1 MKLQENQGES
11 KMSKNGSSGQK
22 YAAST
27 STHTSTST
35 KNGKTTK
42 ITTTKIKYSD
52 GSTEEQV
59 ET

>member
-1 MKLQENQGES
+1 MKLQDNKGGEKYVAS
-11 KMSKNGSSGQK
+11 K
-22 YAAST
+22 

-42 ITTTKIKYSD
+42 TTTTKIKYSD